1 MMKNDERYT
10 KYSAFS
16 FWEKKTYYN
25 QIYVFLKWLNLEY
38 PGFNTWYDNLFT
50 ENKEL
55 KSGREIIICEKEYSI
70 AGIAIL
76 KSTEEEQ
83 KICTLRVA
91 KRYQRQGIGKRLMEL
106 SFEWLQNDKPL

>member
-1 MMKNDERYT
+1 MKNDERYT

-55 KSGREIIICEKEYSI
+55 KSGREIIICEKEYSWHCNSEI
-70 AGIAIL
+70 NRRRTKDMHITSCKKIPASGNWKKVNGI
-76 KSTEEEQ
+76 E
-83 KICTLRVA
+83 
-91 KRYQRQGIGKRLMEL
+91 
-106 SFEWLQNDKPL
+106 F

>member
-55 KSGREIIICEKEYSI
+55 KSGREIIICEKEQKKE
-70 AGIAIL
+70 AV
-76 KSTEEEQ
+76 EENKDLEENV
-83 KICTLRVA
+83 KLLEKV
-91 KRYQRQGIGKRLMEL
+91 E
-106 SFEWLQNDKPL
+106 NDKNEDSTRKIVERPSIQGKGGVLTL